1 MPEKS
6 SATTEQLKKQIDES
20 IKTARTLRDQIR
32 VDLHL
37 ASLDAKDRWNQLE
50 IQLADA
56 ERFGQEVSE
65 AAKTATTSVVRSLR
79 EFQGALKR
87 HRDAPRG

>member
-1 MPEKS
+1 MAEKS
-6 SATTEQLKKQIDES
+6 SAARDQLKKQIDES

-37 ASLDAKDRWNQLE
+37 AGLDAKDRWNVIETQF
-50 IQLADA
+50 ADA

-65 AAKTATTSVVRSLR
+65 TAKEAGTKVVQSLR
-79 EFQGALKR
+79 EFQSALKR
-87 HRDAPRG
+87 HSDPPRM